1 MHGDSD
7 LSLMNYEFI
16 YKVSI
21 IHGNISVKIINFC
34 YEIIKFDY
42 SYFLFELGCKEKEKR
57 GSGLSSIRQFYE
69 SNKTVLNGTH
79 DPGSSIIR
87 YV

>member
-1 MHGDSD
+1 MVTFQLKS
-7 LSLMNYEFI
+7 S
-16 YKVSI
+16 
-21 IHGNISVKIINFC
+21 NFC

-57 GSGLSSIRQFYE
+57 GSGLFSIRQLYE
-69 SNKTVLNGTH
+69 PNKTVLNGTY
-79 DPGSSIIR
+79 DPGSSVIR